1 MGCWSPLL
9 TRDLGAFLHELFDQV
24 VVSTQQIILGS
35 TGFERL
41 RLLWPSGSRPV
52 KYNIVVAELDLPR
65 DLNLQNI
72 SRLYNLNIT
81 SDKHHV
87 HISNA

>member
-1 MGCWSPLL
+1 M
-9 TRDLGAFLHELFDQV
+9 FLHGFFDQV

-41 RLLWPSGSRPV
+41 RLLWPSGSRSV
-52 KYNIVVAELDLPR
+52 KYNVIVAELDLPR

-72 SRLYNLNIT
+72 SRLDNLNIT
-81 SDKHHV
+81 NDNQHV
-87 HISNA
+87 HFSNA